1 MPQPGSGFPRVCF
14 VGFEDVFPSLCRQ
27 NGKKK
32 LPSFFG
38 MDGGQERDTTTDK
51 ILQYIPAKASA
62 NTSSPLPAAPG
73 VYSHPPRAEHSGGTS
88 GLGLGVAAALSQG
101 DGAQEGMS
109 PSQQL
114 SSLPRVPVQVW
125 RGPGSGR
132 SCDGVGGDA
141 GSRSGDVGTSPP
153 HLCSRFFCFW
163 VACEGRENPSELW
176 QVG

>member
-14 VGFEDVFPSLCRQ
+14 VCFEDVFPSLCRQ

-73 VYSHPPRAEHSGGTS
+73 VYSRPPRAEHSGGTS
-88 GLGLGVAAALSQG
+88 GLGLGVAAALSQRRWSPG
-101 DGAQEGMS
+101 RDEPLPAAEFPAQGPCAGVEGAWVRQE
-109 PSQQL
+109 L
-114 SSLPRVPVQVW
+114 
-125 RGPGSGR
+125 
-132 SCDGVGGDA
+132 
-141 GSRSGDVGTSPP
+141 
-153 HLCSRFFCFW
+153 
-163 VACEGRENPSELW
+163 
-176 QVG
+176 